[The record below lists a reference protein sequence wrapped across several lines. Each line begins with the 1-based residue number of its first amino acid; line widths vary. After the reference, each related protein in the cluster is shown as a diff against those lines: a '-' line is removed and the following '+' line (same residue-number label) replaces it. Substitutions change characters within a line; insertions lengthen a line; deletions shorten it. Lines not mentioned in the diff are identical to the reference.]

1 MSYRTADEERATAQ
15 RREDEERSRDPS
27 VRIPMLLREIQRLDQ
42 LIGEA
47 ASQAANG
54 AKAPPF
60 VVEWMETKEKYEAE
74 LREFAK
80 GL

>member
-1 MSYRTADEERATAQ
+1 MSYRTADEERALTQ
-15 RREDEERSRDPS
+15 RREEEERTQDPA

-47 ASQAANG
+47 ASQATPG

-60 VVEWMETKEKYEAE
+60 VVEWMEAKEKYEAE

-80 GL
+80 RL